1 MTAFAGFLVETLGAS
16 VILVSV
22 GVAGTKLVVNNL
34 LRRDIELHKMR
45 LKEASDQ
52 ALARL
57 REELERIESSK
68 PQAPSTPPVI
78 QPRNKRQK
86 VTRQLFELFDEATLS
101 IVRFVLEF
109 RAEKLEAADEAGRS
123 AVEKASRLSNFVRL
137 NRSHFPKAVA
147 GSIEAAAL
155 PFSELAWRSY
165 RTFKDPALSEKETAQ
180 EIQALNTQAL
190 ALGRQIEAVKGELA
204 RLLESE
210 GQPDVKGSP

>member
-1 MTAFAGFLVETLGAS
+1 MTPFAGFLIETLGAS

-34 LRRDIELHKMR
+34 LWRDLELHKMR

-57 REELERIESSK
+57 REELERAARESSK
-68 PQAPSTPPVI
+68 PQPPHTPPAVP
-78 QPRNKRQK
+78 PRNKRQK
-86 VTRQLFELFDEATLS
+86 VTRQLFELFDEAMWS

-109 RAEKLEAADEAGRS
+109 RAEKLEAADEAGRA
-123 AVEKASRLSNFVRL
+123 AVEKTSRLSNFVRL
-137 NRSHFPKAVA
+137 NRRRFPKAVA
-147 GSIEAAAL
+147 DSIEAAAY

-180 EIQALNTQAL
+180 EIQTLNTQAL

-210 GQPDVKGSP
+210 SQP